1 MRIAISGTACQGK
14 TTLITDFLE
23 QWPSYTTPKKTYRD
37 IIIEND
43 LDHSSKTNK
52 KTQWEILNF
61 MIEEQQKY
69 RTGENVIFDRCPL
82 DNLVY
87 SIWAAEQPD
96 NDIDDKFVS
105 KCIPLVRESFRNLD
119 IIFFT
124 PITKVAPVKIEEDD
138 LRDTDSEII
147 ESIDNIFK
155 AVHRE
160 HEHNPKTT
168 FFITDDKP
176 AIIEVFG
183 DRRERIQILKLY
195 IDAEGDAQDTGNI
208 LDENILREM
217 KKLEEVWKDVDP
229 EENSLI
235 KKELEKKIN
244 EDKEKNRINNYR

>member
-14 TTLITDFLE
+14 TTLIKDFLE
-23 QWPSYTTPKKTYRD
+23 QWPNYVTPKKTYRD
-37 IIIEND
+37 IIKENN

-61 MIEEQQKY
+61 QIEETQKY
-69 RTGENVIFDRCPL
+69 RSGDNVVFDRCPL

-87 SIWAAEQPD
+87 SMWAVEQPD
-96 NDIDDKFVS
+96 NDIDEAFIS

-124 PITKVAPVKIEEDD
+124 PITKVAPVPMEEDD
-138 LRDTDSEII
+138 LRDTNPEIV

-155 AVHRE
+155 AVHRD

-168 FFITDDKP
+168 FFIVDDKP
-176 AIIEVFG
+176 PIIEVFG
-183 DRRERIQILKLY
+183 SRTERIDLLKLY
-195 IDAEGDAQDTGNI
+195 IDEDGGAAAPGNI
-208 LDENILREM
+208 LDEETLEEI

-229 EENSLI
+229 EEHSYI
-235 KKELEKKIN
+235 KKEMEKKIA
-244 EDKEKNRINNYR
+244 EDKRRNRLNT

>member
-14 TTLITDFLE
+14 TTLIKDFLD
-23 QWPSYTTPKKTYRD
+23 QWPSYKTPKKTYRD
-37 IIIEND
+37 IIKENN

-52 KTQWEILNF
+52 KTQWDILNF

-69 RTGENVIFDRCPL
+69 RTGQNVIFDRCPL

-87 SIWAAEQPD
+87 SIWAEQQPD
-96 NDIDDKFVS
+96 NDIDEKFVS

-124 PITKVAPVKIEEDD
+124 PITKVSPVAIEEDD
-138 LRDTDSEII
+138 LRDTDAEII

-160 HEHNPKTT
+160 HENNPKTT

-183 DRRERIQILKLY
+183 NRNERIQLLKLY
-195 IDAEGDAQDTGNI
+195 IDAEGDAHETGNI
-208 LDENILREM
+208 LDEETLEEM
-217 KKLEEVWKDVDP
+217 KKLQEVWKDVDP
-229 EENSLI
+229 EETSLI
-235 KKELEKKIN
+235 KKEMERKIA
-244 EDKEKNRINNYR
+244 EDKRKARLNNYR